1 MSMTITYLPER
12 SSSALRKAIEDA
24 AHSGQDLLFLGDDS
38 FRLDVRPGALERM
51 RRALHDSGGGIVY
64 SDGAG
69 RPRID
74 YQPGSV
80 RDDFDFGPLIGIS
93 VPRAQAAFEAHGMP
107 DGLRWGALYD
117 LRLKLSLDTPIVRVA
132 EPLYDAADPDARSSS
147 EKLFDYVD
155 PSSRE
160 YQLEMERIVTAHL
173 KRAGAFLPPRGGRV
187 PDAEDGFRLKATVV
201 IPVRN
206 RGRTIGDAVA
216 SALGQT
222 ANFDFNVLVV
232 DNHSTDGTAAVLGA
246 VSDPRLVVRVP
257 ERRDLGIGGCWQEAI
272 TASECGRYALQLD
285 SDDLFSDPGVLSR
298 VVGEMEAG
306 RYAMLVGSY
315 TTVDFDLRQISP
327 GLVDHREWTPE
338 NGHNNALR
346 VNGFGA
352 PRAFDVSVVGGIGFP
367 NVSYGEDYAVGL
379 RVSRDYAIGRIYDSL
394 YVCRRW
400 EGNTDSAPT
409 LEQINRFNA
418 YKDGLRTA
426 EIRARIEL
434 NRRTR

>member
-1 MSMTITYLPER
+1 MSMTITSLPER
-12 SSSALRKAIEDA
+12 SSSALRKAIADA
-24 AHSGQDLLFLGDDS
+24 DASGQEVLFLGDDS
-38 FRLDVRPGALERM
+38 FRLDVNPGALERM

-64 SDGAG
+64 SDGVG

-173 KRAGAFLPPRGGRV
+173 VRAGAFLPPREGRV
-187 PDAEDGFRLKATVV
+187 RGVEDGFRLKATVV

-206 RGRTIGDAVA
+206 RGRTIVDAVA

-222 ANFDFNVLVV
+222 ATFDFNVLVV
-232 DNHSTDGTAAVLGA
+232 DNHSTDDTAAVLGA
-246 VSDPRLVVRVP
+246 VSDPRLLFGSLNAGTSVS
-257 ERRDLGIGGCWQEAI
+257 EA
-272 TASECGRYALQLD
+272 
-285 SDDLFSDPGVLSR
+285 
-298 VVGEMEAG
+298 AG
-306 RYAMLVGSY
+306 RKRLPHPSAAGLPCNWIPTICFQIRGS
-315 TTVDFDLRQISP
+315 SP
-327 GLVDHREWTPE
+327 VSSAKWK
-338 NGHNNALR
+338 
-346 VNGFGA
+346 
-352 PRAFDVSVVGGIGFP
+352 RAVTRCSW
-367 NVSYGEDYAVGL
+367 
-379 RVSRDYAIGRIYDSL
+379 GRIRLSISTS
-394 YVCRRW
+394 
-400 EGNTDSAPT
+400 G
-409 LEQINRFNA
+409 RFSPAWSTTAN
-418 YKDGLRTA
+418 GPPRTA
-426 EIRARIEL
+426 
-434 NRRTR
+434 TTMPSG